1 MWPLVLSKRN
11 TVICELMDS
20 PDCDSALLINT
31 YRQFRFINGIL
42 SRARVVYTRWIRPA
56 MSDRNMG
63 YSLLDIGF
71 GGGDIAMSMARWAQ
85 RDGYRLEVTGIEID
99 RRAYEYVQTLNWP
112 PNVTFHHQDAAQLA
126 TRGQTFDFVISNH
139 LLHHLDAKALP
150 IMLDQ
155 MRRLVRR
162 CALLIDIHRSDLAY
176 ALFWILTVAAFRQ
189 SYIRHDG
196 LASIRRS
203 YTFSELAAVAP
214 PGWEVAKVTPFR
226 LVLSHSRN
234 DSI

>member
-1 MWPLVLSKRN
+1 
-11 TVICELMDS
+11 MDS
-20 PDCDSALLINT
+20 PNCDSALLINT

-56 MSDRNMG
+56 MSDRNMDC
-63 YSLLDIGF
+63 SLLDIGC

-112 PNVTFHHQDAAQLA
+112 PNVTFHHQDAAQLV
-126 TRGQTFDFVISNH
+126 THGQTFDFVI
-139 LLHHLDAKALP
+139 
-150 IMLDQ
+150 MLDQ
-155 MRRLVRR
+155 MRVLVRR

-203 YTFSELAAVAP
+203 YTLAELAAVAP